1 MACGQGTNG
10 GRSTYQSGG
19 RLNSPRQSDN
29 TAMVFKCIIS
39 YALFCAHLHLEG
51 KVLGDRTL
59 SMKWLLYFV

>member
-10 GRSTYQSGG
+10 GRITYQSGG

-39 YALFCAHLHLEG
+39 YALFW
-51 KVLGDRTL
+51 KVKYWETER
-59 SMKWLLYFV
+59 FQ